1 MRLESASVGL
11 ADAIEDDGEAMKE
24 RIGFQLGFCGL
35 AGDVD
40 EQYREDVLEQDV
52 PQTSRN
58 RLGDDEEGTN
68 FGVCPLN

>member
-1 MRLESASVGL
+1 
-11 ADAIEDDGEAMKE
+11 MKE

-35 AGDVD
+35 AGDFD

-68 FGVCPLN
+68 FGVCPLNGDRILSYYQVLISLVVTF